1 MTERTLRAY
10 WLGRRKYAPTAEL
23 MTRLV
28 EHARGGLVETDD
40 GLVTQS
46 VDDVVLLLEHEP
58 VITLGRG
65 AHAENILLPESTL
78 AALGVDL
85 ADTGRGGDVT
95 VHGPGQLVAYPIVS
109 LLPGERDVRKYVAR
123 LTRVMGA
130 IAREAGVDGGTV
142 EGKIGLW
149 IDAESPAHWPGED
162 AARSPVKLGA
172 IGVRISRWL
181 TSHGFALNLS
191 TDLRLFSYIVPCGIS
206 EYGVAT
212 LESYGRDVPSVR
224 AAAERAGPLLSSEL
238 GRAATGVVDLSEI
251 DDARLFIAIHG

>member
-1 MTERTLRAY
+1 MTERTLRAF
-10 WLGRRKYAPTAEL
+10 WLGRRKYAPAAEL
-23 MTRLV
+23 MARLV
-28 EHARGGLVETDD
+28 EHARRGLVETD
-40 GLVTQS
+40 GGQVSQS

-65 AHAENILLPESTL
+65 ADAENILLSGDAL
-78 AALGVDL
+78 ASLGVDL

-123 LTRVMGA
+123 LTRVMA
-130 IAREAGVDGGTV
+130 ALARQSGVDGGTV

-149 IDAESPAHWPGED
+149 IDAESPARWPGEE
-162 AARSPVKLGA
+162 AAKTPVKLGA

-191 TDLRLFSYIVPCGIS
+191 TDLRLFSYIVPCGIR

-212 LESYGRDVPSVR
+212 LESYGSEVPSVR
-224 AAAERAGPLLSSEL
+224 AAAERAAPLLAQEL
-238 GRAATGVVDLSEI
+238 GRTLEGVVDLSDEG
-251 DDARLFIAIHG
+251 DDALFTRIHG

>member
-1 MTERTLRAY
+1 MTARALRPF
-10 WLGRRKYAPTAEL
+10 WLGRRKYAPSAEL

-28 EHARGGLVETDD
+28 EHARRGLVETDD
-40 GLVTQS
+40 GQVSQS

-65 AHAENILLPESTL
+65 AHAENILLSRDAL
-78 AALGVDL
+78 ASLGVDL

-123 LTRVMGA
+123 LTRVMA
-130 IAREAGVDGGTV
+130 SIAEASGVTGGTV

-149 IDAESPAHWPGED
+149 IDAESPADWPGED
-162 AARSPVKLGA
+162 AAKTPVKLGA

-191 TDLRLFSYIVPCGIS
+191 TDLRLFSYIVPCGIR

-212 LESYGRDVPSVR
+212 LEAYGRDVPSVH
-224 AAAERAGPLLSSEL
+224 AAAERAAPLLAAEL
-238 GRAATGVVDLSEI
+238 GRSVTGIVDLSEV
-251 DDARLFIAIHG
+251 DDAELLSNIHG